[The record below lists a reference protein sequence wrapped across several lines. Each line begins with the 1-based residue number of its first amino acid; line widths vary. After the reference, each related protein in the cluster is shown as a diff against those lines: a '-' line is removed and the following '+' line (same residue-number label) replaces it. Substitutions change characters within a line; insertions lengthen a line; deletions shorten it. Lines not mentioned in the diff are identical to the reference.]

1 MFWPM
6 PPLYVH
12 ADSVAGPNF
21 DWIWYCIPKNASRS
35 LLRVLVNVGGVRLG
49 KDARDR
55 ITQQTPKLS
64 FAFVRHPEARV
75 ISAWRNKVLNP
86 PPTTVKLMK
95 GSPGLRAG
103 MALNDFVEWLAEAT
117 QRKKINEHWRPQ
129 SDFVC
134 GGDGKVVANFVGKVE
149 RLEADFEQ
157 VRAQVGT
164 LDPIPR
170 LNAIPSQADEVLTAR
185 SRDILRDIYRKDFDA
200 FGYD

>member
-1 MFWPM
+1 
-6 PPLYVH
+6 
-12 ADSVAGPNF
+12 
-21 DWIWYCIPKNASRS
+21 
-35 LLRVLVNVGGVRLG
+35 
-49 KDARDR
+49 
-55 ITQQTPKLS
+55 
-64 FAFVRHPEARV
+64 
-75 ISAWRNKVLNP
+75 
-86 PPTTVKLMK
+86 MK